1 MRCRPRQAGI
11 LTGVKRIL
19 VTGARGYIGAHAVR
33 ALVAMG
39 AEVVAVDRPG
49 AARPPEDDG
58 ALHLEADIFADSS
71 QLLERTGAVDACLH
85 LAWEAGFVHDAP
97 THMLRL
103 SDHFRFLDGLAQ
115 AGVPQIAVLGT
126 MHEVGY
132 FEGMVTET
140 TPTKPRSLYGVAKN
154 ALREAL
160 DLRLNDSP
168 TTFQWLRCF
177 YIYGDDARNR
187 SVFTKLADAAA
198 SGVTTFPFNTGRNR
212 YDFIEVGELGRQIA
226 AVLMQTEVD
235 GIINCCSGEPVA
247 LADRVEQYI
256 RDKGYAMT
264 LDYGAFP
271 DREYDSPAIWGDASK
286 IHKIMDASAGRPV
299 VDGSVRRAN
308 GGSGQP

>member
-1 MRCRPRQAGI
+1 M
-11 LTGVKRIL
+11 KRIL

-49 AARPPEDDG
+49 AARPPADDG

-71 QLLERTGAVDACLH
+71 QLLGRTGPVDACLH

-140 TPTKPRSLYGVAKN
+140 TPTNPRSLYGVAKN
-154 ALREAL
+154 ALRDAL
-160 DLRLNDSP
+160 DLRLNLDP
-168 TTFQWLRCF
+168 PM
-177 YIYGDDARNR
+177 
-187 SVFTKLADAAA
+187 SVVF
-198 SGVTTFPFNTGRNR
+198 
-212 YDFIEVGELGRQIA
+212 
-226 AVLMQTEVD
+226 
-235 GIINCCSGEPVA
+235 
-247 LADRVEQYI
+247 
-256 RDKGYAMT
+256 
-264 LDYGAFP
+264 
-271 DREYDSPAIWGDASK
+271 
-286 IHKIMDASAGRPV
+286 
-299 VDGSVRRAN
+299 
-308 GGSGQP
+308 